1 MIQDAVSPVLREEL
15 ELQHIPRNS
24 AKLLELQS
32 RQSTDDEKISDA
44 AEQVGLGN
52 PSDRDDSP
60 AGFALYSSEEE
71 QTVLRKF
78 DRHLVLFIALLYMLC
93 FLDRSS
99 M

>member
-1 MIQDAVSPVLREEL
+1 MIQDAVSPVIREEL
-15 ELQHIPRNS
+15 ELQHIPRSS
-24 AKLLELQS
+24 AQSFEMQS
-32 RQSTDDEKISDA
+32 RQSTDDEKISDT
-44 AEQVGLGN
+44 AEKVGLGD

-60 AGFALYSSEEE
+60 ASFALYSSEEE